1 MPQIKIKLLPWCSS
15 LERLPTP
22 AFWPGEF
29 HGLDSHGVTESQ
41 TCLNDFHMGFSRQEY
56 WSGLPFPSLV
66 GHVCRSKRKSVLKDW
81 CWSWNSNLLAT
92 WCEELTC
99 WKRPCFWE
107 RWRAGGEG
115 DDRGWD
121 GRMAWLTWLMWVWT
135 SSGNWWWTG
144 RPGLLQSMG
153 SQRVRH
159 NWATELN
166 PWSGE
171 VTDQENHERN
181 IHNA

>member
-1 MPQIKIKLLPWCSS
+1 M
-15 LERLPTP
+15 
-22 AFWPGEF
+22 F
-29 HGLDSHGVTESQ
+29 
-41 TCLNDFHMGFSRQEY
+41 
-56 WSGLPFPSLV
+56 
-66 GHVCRSKRKSVLKDW
+66 CRSKRKSVLKDW
-81 CWSWNSNLLAT
+81 CWSWNSNPLAT

-99 WKRPCFWE
+99 WKRPCCWE

-181 IHNA
+181 IHNAWRDPFSLSFLHLQAFPHLNWEGGSGKIETVKVDTLDTLDFLFCYILFYIIFQSN